1 MDSRF
6 GQLYR
11 VKLKFGR
18 KIPQVIFDGILDP
31 KFVGTD
37 GKYLPEYAI
46 CVRNNINQS
55 TSFLDADHD
64 FKNVLVGPDL
74 FECSPVSIK
83 SNQF

>member
-1 MDSRF
+1 VGPDS
-6 GQLYR
+6 
-11 VKLKFGR
+11 
-18 KIPQVIFDGILDP
+18 
-31 KFVGTD
+31 
-37 GKYLPEYAI
+37 KYLPEYAI

-74 FECSPVSIK
+74 FDCSPISIK